1 MSHNEWCQPPKED
14 TSSVAKCP
22 LERCRILRLPKYC
35 VKRRVFLEPGFGF
48 SNQILALSLNSNK
61 QGGDVFISCIKLAG
75 RVRSS

>member
-22 LERCRILRLPKYC
+22 LERCRILRLTKYC
-35 VKRRVFLEPGFGF
+35 VKRRIFLEPWLWYFC
-48 SNQILALSLNSNK
+48 LNSNK
-61 QGGDVFISCIKLAG
+61 QGGNVFISYIKLAG